1 MGPFPVSVVLLEISG
16 PPEAVTAGDI
26 GKLTVHAH
34 GTTEP
39 LQVEVRNG
47 SPGVIQLSKGNV
59 QRLKSSGGE
68 ENVAQVDVKFVTGG
82 NYSISARL
90 LPSGVSAPNLELA
103 RKRLTEARTIATR
116 DWSERIDQVLQKLEQ
131 APQDLPTIRAQLK
144 SMLDDKPVGP
154 LASLLDSA
162 WRELN

>member
-1 MGPFPVSVVLLEISG
+1 MGPFPVAAVLLDISG
-16 PPEAVTAGDI
+16 PPEAVTAGDV
-26 GKLTVHAH
+26 GKLIVHAH

-68 ENVAQVDVKFVTGG
+68 DNVAQVDVKFVTGG

-90 LPSGVSAPNLELA
+90 LSAGASAPNLELA

-116 DWSERIDQVLQKLEQ
+116 GWSERIDQVLQKLEQ